1 MRQFVIAAWLTVQQI
16 PQQTVTFSIPTLS
29 FPLFCHS
36 SSVLFAAVLQGIL
49 CLSIWDGE
57 RRGDHWC
64 CRDGI
69 SILKSHCLATTL
81 DKSGAYLCREPALL
95 HHQHK
100 TVWGELGIQFQE
112 EEAGTSICLW
122 GGSHT
127 HEPQGSIAITPLE
140 SKRFKV
146 CSTLSFAWMFCFQ
159 SILKE
164 TKTLLV
170 TLFPSDGDWQ
180 LSHNL

>member
-1 MRQFVIAAWLTVQQI
+1 MSVHLGWWEERQATTDAAGMGFQ
-16 PQQTVTFSIPTLS
+16 
-29 FPLFCHS
+29 FC
-36 SSVLFAAVLQGIL
+36 
-49 CLSIWDGE
+49 
-57 RRGDHWC
+57 RKR
-64 CRDGI
+64 
-69 SILKSHCLATTL
+69 HCLATTL

-140 SKRFKV
+140 SKCFKSAAHYPSHE
-146 CSTLSFAWMFCFQ
+146 CSVFFASTIIFQ

-164 TKTLLV
+164 TKALLV

>member
-1 MRQFVIAAWLTVQQI
+1 MSVHLRWWEERQATTDAAGMGFQ
-16 PQQTVTFSIPTLS
+16 
-29 FPLFCHS
+29 FC
-36 SSVLFAAVLQGIL
+36 
-49 CLSIWDGE
+49 
-57 RRGDHWC
+57 R
-64 CRDGI
+64 
-69 SILKSHCLATTL
+69 KSHCLATTL

-146 CSTLSFAWMFCFQ
+146 CSTLSFAWMFCF
-159 SILKE
+159 LCK
-164 TKTLLV
+164 
-170 TLFPSDGDWQ
+170 
-180 LSHNL
+180 HNHFSKYSERNKNTSCHFVSLRWWLTTES